1 MGQLFQSA
9 FSFNYIKYCLIILN
23 AFFYIKILVMKTL
36 KTLIIAALEKR
47 NSQLASL
54 GMNVI
59 LINSAYSNCN
69 K

>member
-1 MGQLFQSA
+1 
-9 FSFNYIKYCLIILN
+9 
-23 AFFYIKILVMKTL
+23 MKTL
-36 KTLIIAALEKR
+36 KTSIIAALEKR

-54 GMNVI
+54 GMNMI